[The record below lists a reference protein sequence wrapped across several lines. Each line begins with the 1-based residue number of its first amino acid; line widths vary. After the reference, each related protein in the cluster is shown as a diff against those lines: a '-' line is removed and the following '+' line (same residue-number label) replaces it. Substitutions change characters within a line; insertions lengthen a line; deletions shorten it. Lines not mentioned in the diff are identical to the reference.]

1 MRRAEEA
8 IVRRKTTKRH
18 IRAGTAIETD
28 GRILV
33 INPDLLL
40 YVGLHGS
47 PSERTFGALT
57 LYFPFDHPLSVQL
70 NDEPWQQCSH
80 AVVPPYVPHRV
91 TTTDKLYC
99 VLMVETENI
108 DIAALLQ
115 KFEGEEGDAVVAR
128 IGERIHAL
136 LGRLNTGD
144 RHGELPESGLEA
156 LFFDIPLPRR
166 NLDPRIRKVVGRINR
181 HPDEN
186 FSAQDCAR
194 EVALS
199 PSRFIHLFNTELGV
213 TLRSFKLWKRA
224 RNFLGYVTHPSN
236 LTDLALDIG
245 YPDATYFSHSIRRIY
260 GLKPKDIF
268 AGSRRLRLYS

>member
-1 MRRAEEA
+1 MSSS
-8 IVRRKTTKRH
+8 TLDTP
-18 IRAGTAIETD
+18 
-28 GRILV
+28 GRILI
-33 INPDLLL
+33 INRDLLL

-57 LYFPFDHPLSVQL
+57 FYFPFDHSLSVQL
-70 NDEPWQQCSH
+70 NDEPWQLCGY

-91 TTTDKLYC
+91 TTTDKLYR

-115 KFEGEEGDAVVAR
+115 KFGGEEGNALVSR
-128 IGERIHAL
+128 IGERINAL
-136 LGRLNTGD
+136 LGRLDASD
-144 RHGELPESGLEA
+144 RHGELPEPNLEA

-166 NLDPRIRKVVGRINR
+166 ELDPRIRKVVDRINR

-186 FSAQDCAR
+186 FSARDCAR

-199 PSRFIHLFNTELGV
+199 PSRFIHLFNAELGV